1 MDSDSGIFLN
11 SEAFLVNVRKDE
23 ALLIAITS
31 LSKIYRISHD
41 GKFFLFKTSTDQTEI
56 GKAIIRREYELS
68 LGCDHHHIAHIFL
81 YEKASPI
88 GEGILMEYIEGRNLN
103 EYLAEN
109 PSQKSRERI
118 VNELLETVSYLHKKG
133 IVHNDLKPENILI
146 SRNGDSLKLID
157 FGLSDDDAHF
167 IIKTPGCSPSY
178 AAPELMDD
186 RKSDVRSDIYSVGK
200 IMRVLIG
207 NRYKRI
213 SSKCCNENPDRRYR
227 NIDSVIKVWKNRK
240 KVRNTILLLVPL
252 LLILFLILF
261 FLLQVKSRN
270 SEMEASI
277 KSQNETIE
285 NQKEEISDL
294 QSAYRE
300 VKDSLESV
308 NVRSTL
314 FDRLKKERVENFA
327 QGLDKRF
334 KLAYDSV
341 LRCNNTTAI
350 GDIGYNFINDA
361 KTYYNNYDKIVEGKD
376 ISPEIYSVFMGKM
389 EKSNEV
395 FHKEIQRV
403 MNNAY
408 PAL

>member
-1 MDSDSGIFLN
+1 
-11 SEAFLVNVRKDE
+11 
-23 ALLIAITS
+23 
-31 LSKIYRISHD
+31 
-41 GKFFLFKTSTDQTEI
+41 
-56 GKAIIRREYELS
+56 
-68 LGCDHHHIAHIFL
+68 
-81 YEKASPI
+81 
-88 GEGILMEYIEGRNLN
+88 MEYIEGRNLN

-109 PSQKSRERI
+109 PSLKSRERI
-118 VNELLETVSYLHKKG
+118 LSELLEAVSYIHKKG

-146 SRNGDSLKLID
+146 SRKGDSLKLID

-167 IIKTPGCSPSY
+167 IIKTPGCSPTY

-186 RKSDVRSDIYSVGK
+186 RKSDVRSDIYSLGK

-213 SSKCCNENPDRRYR
+213 SSKCCNENPERRYQ
-227 NIDSVIKVWKNRK
+227 NIDSLTKVWKERE
-240 KVRNTILLLVPL
+240 KVRNIILLIVPL
-252 LLILFLILF
+252 LSILFLILF

-270 SEMEASI
+270 AEMEASI
-277 KSQNETIE
+277 NNQNVTIE
-285 NQKEEISDL
+285 NQKQEIAAL
-294 QSAYRE
+294 ESAYVM

-308 NVRSTL
+308 TARSKL
-314 FDRLKKERVENFA
+314 FDRLKKERVENFE

-334 KLAYDSV
+334 KLAYDSI
-341 LRCNNTTAI
+341 LRCNNTSEI
-350 GDIGYNFINDA
+350 SVIGYNFINDA
-361 KTYYNNYDKIVEGKD
+361 KAYYNNYDKIVEGKD

-403 MNNAY
+403 MNKAY